1 LGAIIAILLFLSAY
15 LLVNARS
22 STLVYPMF
30 GDAVN
35 MDPLDA
41 ADITSWKVVS
51 QIYEGLMKFRPSSL
65 EVEPCLA
72 SHYEMSDDG
81 LVFTF
86 YLQKNVQFQDGTLFD
101 ADAVLWNARR
111 GMERVSTS
119 YYAKLVWGNVKK
131 VEKLSRY
138 VVRFTLKEPRADF
151 LTNLALPFGGSMV
164 SPNATDLK
172 NNPIGTGPY
181 KLADWV
187 RNKAITLEYNSN
199 WWQGKLTDG
208 VGFKSIRYLVVDD
221 PEEAVNLL
229 RQGKVHILS
238 YVPPELVESLNA
250 EANVRLEKTQLLTT
264 SFLGF
269 NTKSA
274 VLADAKVRQSLVLL
288 LDQDYLI
295 KQVYKGFALRSQ
307 GPLPPAL
314 EKEIGCR
321 YLSPNYEV
329 GARLLREAGY
339 SKENP
344 LSLTLEV
351 PLEPRDYMPSG
362 GVKLGEGLKEVYER
376 TGLVKVTFV
385 YKPFESLL
393 NDLMEGKATEAFVL
407 GWSSDNG
414 QADNMLT
421 PLFHSKSPLNF
432 FKYENPLVDKYL
444 EEAQRELDEN
454 KRAELY
460 REICDILLEDT
471 PAAFLPIPI
480 SFKALDERLKG
491 YNVNPINIE
500 QLYDLRWESPPFQ
513 G

>member
-1 LGAIIAILLFLSAY
+1 MGAIVAILLFLSAY

-35 MDPLDA
+35 MDPLEA
-41 ADITSWKVVS
+41 TDINSWKVMS

-86 YLQKNVQFQDGTLFD
+86 YLQKNVQFQDGTPFD

-111 GMERVSTS
+111 GMEKADTS
-119 YYAKLVWGNVKK
+119 YYADLVWGNVKE

-274 VLADAKVRQSLVLL
+274 VLADAKVRQSLLFL

-295 KQVYKGFALRSQ
+295 KHVYSGFALRSQ
-307 GPLPPAL
+307 GPLPSAL

-329 GARLLREAGY
+329 GVRLLREAGY
-339 SKENP
+339 SKERP
-344 LSLTLEV
+344 LNLTVEV

-362 GVKLGEGLKEVYER
+362 GVKLGEGLKEVYES

-393 NDLMEGKATEAFVL
+393 SDLMEGKATEAFVL

-414 QADNMLT
+414 RADNMLT

-432 FKYENPLVDKYL
+432 FKYENSLVDKYL

-454 KRAELY
+454 KREKLY

>member
-1 LGAIIAILLFLSAY
+1 LGAVVAILLFLSAY

-22 STLVYPMF
+22 STLVYTLF

-35 MDPLDA
+35 MDPLEA
-41 ADITSWKVVS
+41 TDINSWNVMS

-86 YLQKNVQFQDGTLFD
+86 YLQKNVQFQDGTPFD

-111 GMERVSTS
+111 GMEKADTS
-119 YYAKLVWGNVKK
+119 YYADLVWGNVKK

-208 VGFKSIRYLVVDD
+208 VGFKSVRYLVVDD

-250 EANVRLEKTQLLTT
+250 EANVRLVETQLLAT

-269 NTKSA
+269 NTKF
-274 VLADAKVRQSLVLL
+274 L

-295 KQVYKGFALRSQ
+295 KHVYSGFALRSQ

-329 GARLLREAGY
+329 GVRLLREAGY
-339 SKENP
+339 SKERP
-344 LSLTLEV
+344 LNLTVEV

-362 GVKLGEGLKEVYER
+362 GVKLGEGLKEVYES

-393 NDLMEGKATEAFVL
+393 SDLMEGKATEAFVL

-414 QADNMLT
+414 RADNMLT

-432 FKYENPLVDKYL
+432 FKYENSSVDEYL
-444 EEAQRELDEN
+444 AAAQTELDEN

-460 REICDILLEDT
+460 REICDMMLKDA
-471 PAAFLPIPI
+471 PFLPTPT
-480 SFKALDERLKG
+480 SYRALDERLKG
-491 YNVNPINIE
+491 YNINPINIE